1 MKKGLSTLL
10 GLALVLAIAG
20 CNPNRGGGGGGG
32 GGGEGGATDTD
43 VTLMLPFQKG
53 LSFWSEM
60 APEELG
66 YYKAEG
72 LKVTIQPSG
81 GGTEALQQLL
91 TGNVDMAM
99 VAPAVI
105 LEAVAQG
112 KQVVVPYTDKHSG
125 LFSIVV
131 PESSDIRSPADLR
144 GKTVGITD
152 FGGGEMPIVR
162 AILGKAGLKEGTD
175 TKLVAVGEGNPTVA
189 KAIRDGRVQAYGASW
204 SDFIPIMGLGMKLR
218 EVTFPEI
225 QKLPSEVLAVR
236 PEYFKDNRET
246 VEKVARSMAK
256 ASYFVTQFPDKWLG
270 MLKKL
275 APQDVADPALAQLGM
290 RIWLQIAAYPKNGQG
305 DYVFGQNEPAAWE
318 QLEQIARDYSGGA
331 GKPRADVDVR
341 SIVDDSLIQKVNDF
355 PRDEI
360 KRQGE
365 ALDLSFP

>member
-32 GGGEGGATDTD
+32 EGGAADTD

-66 YYKAEG
+66 YYKTEG

-175 TKLVAVGEGNPTVA
+175 TKLSPSARGTRASPRRSGTAGCRPTA
-189 KAIRDGRVQAYGASW
+189 RPGATSSRSW
-204 SDFIPIMGLGMKLR
+204 
-218 EVTFPEI
+218 
-225 QKLPSEVLAVR
+225 
-236 PEYFKDNRET
+236 
-246 VEKVARSMAK
+246 
-256 ASYFVTQFPDKWLG
+256 
-270 MLKKL
+270 
-275 APQDVADPALAQLGM
+275 ALA
-290 RIWLQIAAYPKNGQG
+290 
-305 DYVFGQNEPAAWE
+305 
-318 QLEQIARDYSGGA
+318 
-331 GKPRADVDVR
+331 
-341 SIVDDSLIQKVNDF
+341 
-355 PRDEI
+355 
-360 KRQGE
+360 
-365 ALDLSFP
+365 